1 MSELL
6 LVRRNRNWQA
16 FVSQLNGHGGLVN
29 HNHLIP
35 TYSWGACCLYISL
48 LTSLVRSTMSLE
60 LVNLILILS
69 TVCLSSLV
77 VNTTTYLQINKVGR
91 E

>member
-35 TYSWGACCLYISL
+35 TYSWGL